1 MVDVMVMLVSF
12 RVIVYL
18 IFYGVFGVWVYL
30 FKAQFLFI
38 YSLLFILQLFQ
49 TQAHSYKGKEPKDR
63 T

>member
-18 IFYGVFGVWVYL
+18 IFYGVFGVWAYL

-38 YSLLFILQLFQ
+38 YSFLFILQLFQ
-49 TQAHSYKGKEPKDR
+49 TPSSQLQRKGTEG
-63 T
+63 